1 MENKN
6 LYKDCSELPI
16 FNFFELVRTKDFKFL
31 FKKEVDLD
39 KYDEEELFKLLMDI
53 FLEYNE
59 ITENKKLLQELQAK
73 LDIEYMQARY
83 EISKHLLS
91 IYLETGDINV
101 LFGLKEFKWTID
113 TSKNIMPQVER
124 ITKSLIGLKN
134 QINIKKINFVKR
146 FQKQTKETQPNFNLD
161 RSVISLEIG
170 IPLSYKI
177 NIHKD
182 SIKRY
187 VYWHKAL
194 EDKQKLLKHG

>member
-1 MENKN
+1 MQNKN

-31 FKKEVDLD
+31 FKKEVNLD
-39 KYDEEELFKLLMDI
+39 KYYEEELFKLLMDI

-101 LFGLKEFKWTID
+101 LFGLKEFKWIID
-113 TSKNIMPQVER
+113 TSKNIMPQVKR

-161 RSVISLEIG
+161 RSIISLEVG
-170 IPLSYKI
+170 IPLNYKI
-177 NIHKD
+177 NVHKD

-194 EDKQKLLKHG
+194 EDKQRLLKHG